1 MLILEILWS
10 LAKTFVE
17 RIIKQYNLITDINK
31 LNKQA
36 IKHDAIRPILS

>member
-17 RIIKQYNLITDINK
+17 RIIKQYNLTNINK
-31 LNKQA
+31 FNEQA
-36 IKHDAIRPILS
+36 IKHNAIRTILS